1 MKIPG
6 IELVT
11 HFIYQRL
18 NDNFF
23 RQIIN
28 NNSMTGTISRAGNVY
43 TSGTAVLNLGFS
55 GVPATQIEVFVYHR
69 LSLNGISCD

>member
-1 MKIPG
+1 MKIPD

-28 NNSMTGTISRAGNVY
+28 NNSMTGTTSRAGNAY

-69 LSLNGISCD
+69 LLLNGIFCD